1 MSTERVVVVTARYA
15 GASVVARVAPEDVGT
30 SSSAIT
36 YGDVVRAFATALD
49 LDPRTIKLH
58 NALECPGRVATSV
71 TTTPAPS
78 DEALAKRKFLVTGAR
93 VGEREALSRQSA
105 VEQRVIGFE
114 DEERRER
121 ARRGALGS
129 ARTSSSTSREGRH
142 RFGAVETLPTALGAT
157 PSRERARELLLVLAT
172 DPGIVGVM
180 DAHGWNVGKLCEMPP
195 EGKVGVSASC
205 VLGYNVNNGAEI
217 HLRLRTDDWR
227 GFRDYV
233 TIRRTLLHELAH
245 NVYSNHGK
253 EFRELNSRL
262 NVECQSFDWKRAVD
276 ARSTSRAMQTHQP
289 RDDDGYVDPRDVM
302 AVTKASSG
310 RALGGGGGDGAAATT
325 ARDVRDARLR
335 RFDSAV
341 ADAETDMH
349 LAAERALRDAGVS

>member
-1 MSTERVVVVTARYA
+1 MSTECVVVVTARYA
-15 GASVVARVAPEDVGT
+15 GRAVVARVAPEDVGT

-36 YGDVVRAFATALD
+36 YGDVVRAFATALN
-49 LDPRTIKLH
+49 LDVRSAKLH
-58 NALECPGRVATSV
+58 NATECPGRVADAS

-78 DEALAKRKFLVTGAR
+78 DEVLAKRKFLVTGAR
-93 VGEREALSRQSA
+93 VGEREALTRASA
-105 VEQRVIGFE
+105 VNQRVIGFE

-121 ARRGALGS
+121 ARRGALGG

-142 RFGAVETLPTALGAT
+142 RFGAVETLPTAAGTT
-157 PSRERARELLLVLAT
+157 PSRERARELLLALAT

-217 HLRLRTDDWR
+217 HLRLRTDDWC

-253 EFRELNSRL
+253 EFRELNSQL

-276 ARSTSRAMQTHQP
+276 ARSTSQAMQTHQP

-310 RALGGGGGDGAAATT
+310 RALGGGDGAAATNV
-325 ARDVRDARLR
+325 RDVRDARLR

-349 LAAERALRDAGVS
+349 LAAERALRDAGIS